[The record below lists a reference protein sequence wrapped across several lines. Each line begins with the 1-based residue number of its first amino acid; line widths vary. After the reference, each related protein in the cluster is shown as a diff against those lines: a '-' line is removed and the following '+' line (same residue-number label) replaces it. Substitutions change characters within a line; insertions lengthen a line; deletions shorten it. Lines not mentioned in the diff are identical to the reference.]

1 MAAAKYALIM
11 QMELV
16 LMYDAVHSARRHGLN
31 QALIS
36 SHFYTQYIYIHVH
49 RHTYT
54 YV

>member
-36 SHFYTQYIYIHVH
+36 SHFYTQHIYMYIYI
-49 RHTYT
+49 YT
-54 YV
+54 RT